1 MLSSAVSF
9 GDNISDCKPWAENYI
24 TLVQISYKSHLHKVL
39 NNMYNKKNQ
48 PDHSAKVFFATK
60 H

>member
-39 NNMYNKKNQ
+39 NNMYNKKESTWPFSQSILCN
-48 PDHSAKVFFATK
+48 
-60 H
+60 